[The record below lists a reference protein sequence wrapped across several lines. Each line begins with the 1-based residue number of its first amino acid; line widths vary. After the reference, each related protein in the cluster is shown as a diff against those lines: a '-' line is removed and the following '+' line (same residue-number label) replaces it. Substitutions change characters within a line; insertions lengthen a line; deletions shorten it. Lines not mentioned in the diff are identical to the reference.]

1 VLIQSAA
8 RWVAGVGE
16 FVEDVG
22 GVGAFADDVGGVGAL
37 ADTVLGVDGSVAV
50 GFGVDERAKVL
61 DDVDQSIGGRSDSSG
76 CVVRDDDEDNDDANL
91 VFVLMVKVDLT
102 FLSTKQIF

>member
-1 VLIQSAA
+1 MLIQSAA

-37 ADTVLGVDGSVAV
+37 ADNVLGVDGFVAV
-50 GFGVDERAKVL
+50 GFDERAKVL